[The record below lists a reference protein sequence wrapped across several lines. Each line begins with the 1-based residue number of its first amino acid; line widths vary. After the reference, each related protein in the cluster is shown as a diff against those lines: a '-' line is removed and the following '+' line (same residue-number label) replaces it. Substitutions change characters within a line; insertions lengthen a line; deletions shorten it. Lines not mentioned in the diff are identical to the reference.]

1 MTYIT
6 SKRLEI
12 RAALIFGLCYGIL
25 ITFSKLTSYLFL
37 IRHWICQDDEGTG
50 KARALSYGF
59 TVGHLLGYLLIYYLP
74 FYKAL
79 SNFYLKIILALFL
92 MLYQFFWTNHHLD
105 IFLPKSF
112 STPQRDQTL
121 AFVYGFSYRLLNYTF
136 FPNAIFSRMIIGYL
150 VQSRYKML
158 FLYTTFFVWVI
169 GHLICIKWVEFLTL
183 WLQKN
188 YSAFLILTHQLYL
201 QDKIKKI
208 RSRTISIAKI
218 FEYKPDPVMK
228 PGIYRESQTID
239 DMIQI
244 LATILFIVA
253 LYLLGKS
260 PTPFVP
266 HSPSAPNAVELARMS
281 RLEEEAKVQREIED
295 RFYPLEDFEEEQKK
309 DEKSADEEKKRA
321 VEEENQE
328 ILDLEEEEN
337 QEILD
342 LEEEENQEI
351 LDMDEEKGFENTLY
365 TFFSDCFFESFSFY
379 AFLFNRLKFYSGYLF
394 NRLKFC
400 YGYLFDLFSYSSRFL
415 NRIEPLFYPFL
426 VVVKPFYLYFF
437 NFFSVY
443 IPHLKFLKWFLFNH
457 NFVFSAIFRGFSH
470 LFFNPRRWVLPY
482 RYIKT
487 SFYEYSVK
495 RGGFSQFGF
504 YKCQSDGKERT
515 SFTYPLSLITFYKMI
530 EGKLSLFI
538 KKKRLPDRD
547 RLYTLWVLRNAKKK
561 ASLNKEL
568 RKRVQKLKSGSPLR
582 DVLDIRRKLFQFKY
596 TPKVLRSISE
606 TLFDQ
611 MHPSGGKKRENDPV
625 WDGPSR
631 GAFWYN
637 HKLTKTAA
645 EQRVDE
651 EEHLQTMWLFFK
663 DLRPLNQKE
672 QYLILERQK
681 LERESQEKQKLRRQC
696 FEKSLLGKTLRILKK
711 MAPYFRAPQY
721 IPSNSMSRAFKLYRV
736 SAYLTLDW
744 QETTRILR
752 RVHKLRKR
760 GMIIRVNEERESWI
774 RSHKERYLKLKEI
787 RKKRVQLEKEKRTPK
802 KILLRLDK
810 KTKKG
815 TLKKKQKEAFPLNT
829 ILTRILVLNSNFR
842 TSSKRKRDSKDRRNL
857 YSYPNPLLE
866 KINKIRRNRN
876 TVYHIMNTYYEGRS
890 GFTHEDIPKMRKKYK
905 KYRQFQ
911 LKLRTIMKEVPRWG
925 YNIDDEKIDYSDYNI
940 RNDDVVAEDVYLRT
954 RKAKFRVFRTKV
966 WKYYERHDKREL
978 KQWYFY
984 RYAKITHF
992 RRNMVKGAD
1001 RTQRRKVTICGWYEH
1016 RVQSPLFLPKR
1027 RKTLILIMLTLDVFE
1042 LMKKCY
1048 RFLREDSRFQVRV
1061 KRISERINRIW
1072 KKLWNLPD
1080 SDKSPIEAAIEAEN
1094 ELQGLRESE
1103 EDKKK
1108 RQEQGDAL
1116 EEWQE
1121 RREAH
1126 EIRAICIA
1134 ETWELLQSGHAVRSL
1149 ILLIQSFLRKN
1160 VIFPFLI
1167 IAKNMARILLFQS
1180 PELFQDFADLKKET
1194 HTLCDFGGIPL
1205 DESQDPI
1212 GWFTDGCQIRIHF
1225 PFEWKPWRETEQ
1237 SKESS
1242 VAEDLYLTVFGRITN
1257 IPFGTARKPY
1267 PFFKT
1272 VFEELKKKKASQELK
1287 NLLTSGIRKLQKK
1300 GFFKFKKKGFLRKRL
1315 LAFQKKSF
1323 KSKLLKGVKV
1333 KKRKNLKKGPQSK
1346 LTKKKKERKVDKPR
1360 AIINEIERVLKEKKK
1375 RLFII
1380 QTSISSTKTSSH
1392 SKTSE
1397 ALRRLSKILKRR
1409 KARFIRKSKI
1419 FRKLIIEWIYVK
1431 ILFDL
1436 KNRFLDEM
1444 NKKKSCLKMVAQFFF
1459 QFKKKRKNKM
1469 IDKAIKGIN
1478 KKKRKKNRFIST
1490 IKKHSFNMRNSQISN
1505 SKKTLVFDLS
1515 SLSQAYVFYKLSQTE
1530 KSSFRVSK
1538 FQNLRNLRV
1547 GMNRWKEWLRGHFDY
1562 YLLSDIRWS
1571 RLEAQK
1577 WRNKMNQCRTAENH
1591 NFKKGDSYEV
1601 DSLPINPQKL
1611 KFKKHLRYDL
1621 LAYSFLNA
1629 EYKKDPYVIAPSLV
1643 SNNQTA
1649 ISHLYN
1655 IHKDSLVNML
1665 TSNYKHLRD
1674 SKEKH
1679 PLLDMHM
1686 DVNRTALRRRMNYN
1700 QILFHVED
1708 KKKGSKVVDKV
1719 AIDSWVTGQNRVL
1732 PAGSLTEDRVGFTE
1746 GAMVFLESVLKQLR
1760 ERRRPYPESLDESF
1774 RPEWLKWP
1782 LEHLIGYIHKI
1793 CDMHLYFFSVYA
1805 LYWPE
1810 FYDRHRL
1817 DKLGW
1822 VFRYEKCYDKR
1833 RTPILKKQKSM
1844 AKRKK
1849 DLAARKKK
1857 MSGKAQSRKI
1867 AQREFDLSLILEP
1880 EEVEKIEKKNF
1891 FDWMGLNN
1899 ENELEELMERNND
1912 EKKSSFLES
1921 RFFLFPEFIQLY
1933 NLLNLYAKAEW
1944 TTPIHSFL
1952 QNGKIRSRSSYADLK
1967 VEFDSFN
1974 WYMYDKKEWPAKG
1987 RPLWDSNRARRR
1999 RRHRRALLNLGRKD
2013 PRKETTL
2020 DIMIDPTERERAYAE
2035 TISEMKAEEQKKID
2049 EEYEEKKEKR
2059 KKEQE
2064 EQGKAFDETSYRKN
2078 HKKRFARVSTLK
2090 PIKYSRFRK
2099 TALKDLKKSNYF
2111 RYQVH
2116 YSLRYLIADFLTNV
2130 TRTSQV
2136 TNKATNP
2143 KLLIVFIKDLIEMSQ
2158 FGIMGTTQNQLPTL
2172 EDILNMGYLVLNPIR
2187 TFKRLRWERVTY
2199 QILAISLL
2207 HKNQFQKLAYTPG
2220 PDNKRDP
2227 CLEIGVNKVK
2237 QTTYKVRKGRKVV
2250 ESLSVRRL
2258 RVKRWWG
2265 LRVSYG
2271 KFGCPRSFW
2280 TQFVRYLVHPFAIP
2294 LKAKARGKKK
2304 QSPWS
2309 YEKVFGLFHWKPEVR
2324 PKKKR
2329 KRTPWSYERVFGQ
2342 FHADQMRLFYK
2353 IGVCGKFKR
2362 ECTAI
2367 LLSLITDPK
2376 RPNDR
2381 IKKLILLDEGVPDT
2395 LVEKGLLVPENL
2407 FSPRRRR
2414 QLRIVNELNKKK
2426 KKEKRI
2432 PKQKLT
2438 PYNKLL
2444 KETGRMDLNLLLREL
2459 DEREKRQRE
2468 ERLNLVQK
2476 KEREQEELRK
2486 KEEESK
2492 ELNRIKKKLMR
2503 LRFFLWPNYRLE
2515 DLACMN
2521 RYWFDTTNGSRFSML
2536 RIRVYPRLKTR

>member
-1 MTYIT
+1 MNNFDLVT
-6 SKRLEI
+6 KRTDI
-12 RAALIFGLCYGIL
+12 WAALIFGLFYGSL

-37 IRHWICQDDEGTG
+37 IRHWIFQDQEGAL
-50 KARALSYGF
+50 KARALSNGF
-59 TVGHLLGYLLIYYLP
+59 TMGHLFAYFLIFDLP
-74 FYKAL
+74 FYTIV
-79 SNFYLKIILALFL
+79 SNYYIKIILAISLL
-92 MLYQFFWTNHHLD
+92 LYQFLWTNHHLD
-105 IFLPKSF
+105 VFLPRSF
-112 STPQRDQTL
+112 SSARRDQTL
-121 AFVYGFSYRLLNYTF
+121 AFMYGFSYRLLNFTF
-136 FPNAIFSRMIIGYL
+136 FPNAIFSRMIIAYL
-150 VQSRYKML
+150 VQCKYKI
-158 FLYTTFFVWVI
+158 LYLSVTFCVWTL
-169 GHLICIKWVEFLTL
+169 GHLICIKFVQFGTL

-188 YSAFLILTHQLYL
+188 FSAFLVLNHQLYL
-201 QDKIKKI
+201 KDKLKKIKA
-208 RSRTISIAKI
+208 RSISLATI
-218 FEYKPDPVMK
+218 FEYKPEIGMK
-228 PGIYRESQTID
+228 PGIYRQAQTID
-239 DMIQI
+239 EMIQI
-244 LATILFIVA
+244 LATILFIVV
-253 LYLLGKS
+253 LSFLGKYPPPFS
-260 PTPFVP
+260 P
-266 HSPSAPNAVELARMS
+266 HRPSVPNAAELARME
-281 RLEEEAKVQREIED
+281 RLEEDAKVQREIED
-295 RFYPLEDFEEEQKK
+295 RFYPLEDFFEEEEQKK
-309 DEKSADEEKKRA
+309 DEKSDDEEKKGLVISKKSQKKRN
-321 VEEENQE
+321 EREKEHSDELDKERNQE
-328 ILDLEEEEN
+328 ISDMDEEELEEIEQGDGNELEEEEN
-337 QEILD
+337 EEIS
-342 LEEEENQEI
+342 
-351 LDMDEEKGFENTLY
+351 DMDEEKGFEKTFY

-379 AFLFNRLKFYSGYLF
+379 AFLFHRLKFYYTFLF
-394 NRLKFC
+394 HRLKFVS
-400 YGYLFDLFSYSSRFL
+400 GYLFDLFSSSSRFL
-415 NRIEPLFYPFL
+415 SRFKPLFSPFL
-426 VVVKPFYLYFF
+426 IVVKHFDNIL
-437 NFFSVY
+437 SVY
-443 IPHLKFLKWFLFNH
+443 MPHLKFLKWFLFNQKW
-457 NFVFSAIFRGFSH
+457 VFSAIFRGFSH
-470 LFFNPRRWVLPY
+470 FFFNPSRWVQPY

-487 SFYEYSVK
+487 AFYEDSLK
-495 RGGFSQFGF
+495 KGGFSQFIF
-504 YKCQSDGKERT
+504 YECQSDGKERT

-530 EGKLSLFI
+530 EGKLSLFR
-538 KKKRLPDRD
+538 KKKLLPDRD
-547 RLYTLWVLRNAKKK
+547 RSFTLWVLRNEKKK

-568 RKRVQKLKSGSPLR
+568 RKRVQKLKSGSPFR
-582 DVLDIRRKLFQFKY
+582 DVFDIRRKLFQFKY
-596 TPKVLRSISE
+596 TPKVLQSISE

-611 MHPSGGKKRENDPV
+611 MHPSGGKNRENDTV

-637 HKLTKTAA
+637 HKFTKTAA

-651 EEHLQTMWLFFK
+651 EGHLQTMWFFFK

-681 LERESQEKQKLRRQC
+681 KERESEQKQKLRRQI
-696 FEKSLLGKTLRILKK
+696 FEKSLLGKTLRILQK

-760 GMIIRVNEERESWI
+760 GLIIRVNEERESWI
-774 RSHKERYLKLKEI
+774 RSHKEHYLKLKEI

-802 KILLRLDK
+802 KRLFNLK
-810 KTKKG
+810 KKKG
-815 TLKKKQKEAFPLNT
+815 TLTNKQKEAFPLNR
-829 ILTRILVLNSNFR
+829 ILTRILVLNSNLR
-842 TSSKRKRDSKDRRNL
+842 TSSKSTL
-857 YSYPNPLLE
+857 YSYPNPFLE
-866 KINKIRRNRN
+866 KINKIRRNRKK
-876 TVYHIMNTYYEGRS
+876 VYHIMNTYYQGLS
-890 GFTHEDIPKMRKKYK
+890 GFTHEDIPKLRKKYQ

-911 LKLRTIMKEVPRWG
+911 LKLQTIMKKVPRWE
-925 YNIDDEKIDYSDYNI
+925 YNTKDEKIDYSDYTI
-940 RNDDVVAEDVYLRT
+940 RNNDVVAEDVYLRT

-966 WKYYERHDKREL
+966 WKYYERHEKREI

-1016 RVQSPLFLPKR
+1016 RAQSPLFLPKR
-1027 RKTLILIMLTLDVFE
+1027 RKTLILILLTLDIFE
-1042 LMKKCY
+1042 LMKKVY
-1048 RFLREDSRFQVRV
+1048 RYLLQDSGFQVIV
-1061 KRISERINRIW
+1061 KRISESLNRIW

-1080 SDKSPIEAAIEAEN
+1080 SQKSAIEAAIEAEN
-1094 ELQGLRESE
+1094 ELQGLREDE

-1108 RQEQGDAL
+1108 RQEEGNAL

-1134 ETWELLQSGHAVRSL
+1134 ETWELLQSGHAIRSL

-1160 VIFPFLI
+1160 VIFPLLI
-1167 IAKNMARILLFQS
+1167 ITKNMARILLFQS

-1205 DESQDPI
+1205 DESQDPL
-1212 GWFTDGCQIRIHF
+1212 GWFTTGCQIRIHF
-1225 PFEWKPWRETEQ
+1225 PFEWKPWREPDQ

-1242 VAEDLYLTVFGRITN
+1242 VAQDFYLTVFGRITT

-1287 NLLTSGIRKLQKK
+1287 NLLTSVIRKLQKK
-1300 GFFKFKKKGFLRKRL
+1300 GFLKFKRKGFLRKRL
-1315 LAFQKKSF
+1315 LAFQKKGF
-1323 KSKLLKGVKV
+1323 QSKLLKGVKV
-1333 KKRKNLKKGPQSK
+1333 KKRKNLKKGPQYK
-1346 LTKKKKERKVDKPR
+1346 LTKKKKERKVDKTST
-1360 AIINEIERVLKEKKK
+1360 IISERERLIKEKKK

-1380 QTSISSTKTSSH
+1380 QTNISSTKTSSH

-1397 ALRRLSKILKRR
+1397 ALRRVSKILKRR
-1409 KARFIRKSKI
+1409 KARFIRKSRI
-1419 FRKLIIEWIYVK
+1419 FRKLILEWIYVK

-1436 KNRFLDEM
+1436 KKRFLDEM
-1444 NKKKSCLKMVAQFFF
+1444 NKKRNSLKMVAQFVL
-1459 QFKKKRKNKM
+1459 QFKKKRNNKM
-1469 IDKAIKGIN
+1469 IDNGIKGIN

-1490 IKKHSFNMRNSQISN
+1490 IKKHSFNMRNSQISK
-1505 SKKTLVFDLS
+1505 SQKTLVFDLS
-1515 SLSQAYVFYKLSQTE
+1515 SLSQAYVFFKLSQTE
-1530 KSSFRVSK
+1530 KSSLRVSK
-1538 FQNLRNLRV
+1538 FRNLRNLRL

-1577 WRNKMNQCRTAENH
+1577 WRNKMNQCRTSENH

-1643 SNNQTA
+1643 NNEHTA

-1665 TSNYKHLRD
+1665 TSNYQNLRD
-1674 SKEKH
+1674 SREKH

-1686 DVNRTALRRRMNYN
+1686 DVNRTSLRRRMNSN
-1700 QILFHVED
+1700 QILFHLED

-1732 PAGSLTEDRVGFTE
+1732 PAGWLPETEAGLGFREAATL
-1746 GAMVFLESVLKQLR
+1746 ALETVRHQL
-1760 ERRRPYPESLDESF
+1760 
-1774 RPEWLKWP
+1774 
-1782 LEHLIGYIHKI
+1782 
-1793 CDMHLYFFSVYA
+1793 CFSVYG
-1805 LYWPE
+1805 LFWPE
-1810 FYDRHRL
+1810 FDRHRL
-1817 DKLGW
+1817 DKLGC
-1822 VFRYEKCYDKR
+1822 VFRYEKWYDKR

-1849 DLAARKKK
+1849 ELAARKKK
-1857 MSGKAQSRKI
+1857 MSGRAEAIKI

-1921 RFFLFPEFIQLY
+1921 SFFLFPEFLKLY
-1933 NLLNLYAKAEW
+1933 NLVNLYAKAEW

-1967 VEFDSFN
+1967 VEVDPLN

-1987 RPLWDSNRARRR
+1987 IPLWDSNRARRR

-2035 TISEMKAEEQKKID
+2035 AISEIKAEEQKKID
-2049 EEYEEKKEKR
+2049 EEYEEEKEK
-2059 KKEQE
+2059 KKK
-2064 EQGKAFDETSYRKN
+2064 EQGKAFDETSYIKT

-2099 TALKDLKKSNYF
+2099 TALKDLKESNSF

-2116 YSLRYLIADFLTNV
+2116 YSLRYLIADYLTNV

-2172 EDILNMGYLVLNPIR
+2172 QDILKMGYLVLNPIR
-2187 TFKRLRWERVTY
+2187 TFKRLRCERIKY
-2199 QILAISLL
+2199 EILAISLI

-2227 CLEIGVNKVK
+2227 CREIGVNKVK
-2237 QTTYKVRKGRKVV
+2237 QTTYKVRKVV

-2258 RVKRWWG
+2258 TVKRCWG

-2294 LKAKARGKKK
+2294 LKAKARGKKQRK
-2304 QSPWS
+2304 RSPWS
-2309 YEKVFGLFHWKPEVR
+2309 YERVFGLFNWKTEVR

-2329 KRTPWSYERVFGQ
+2329 NRTPWSYERVFGQ
-2342 FHADQMRLFYK
+2342 FHADQMRFFYK

-2367 LLSLITDPK
+2367 LLSLLTDPK
-2376 RPNDR
+2376 HANDR

-2414 QLRIVNELNKKK
+2414 QLRILNELNKKK

-2432 PKQKLT
+2432 PQTKFT
-2438 PYNKLL
+2438 RYTKLL

-2459 DEREKRQRE
+2459 DEREKRQGE

-2536 RIRVYPRLKTR
+2536 RIRVYPRFQTR

>member
-1 MTYIT
+1 MQTFT
-6 SKRLEI
+6 NRRMDI
-12 RAALIFGLCYGIL
+12 RAALIFGLFYGSL
-25 ITFSKLTSYLFL
+25 ITFSKITSYLFL
-37 IRHWICQDDEGTG
+37 VRYWIFQDEEGTG
-50 KARALSYGF
+50 KARALSNGF
-59 TVGHLLGYLLIYYLP
+59 MVGHLLGYLLIYYLP
-74 FYKAL
+74 FYNIV
-79 SNFYLKIILALFL
+79 SNFYLKIILALCL
-92 MLYQFFWTNHHLD
+92 LLYHFFWTNHHLD
-105 IFLPKSF
+105 IYLPKSF
-112 STPQRDQTL
+112 SAPRRDQAL
-121 AFVYGFSYRLLNYTF
+121 AFVYGFSYRLLNFTF
-136 FPNAIFSRMIIGYL
+136 FPNAIFSRMIIAYL
-150 VQSRYKML
+150 IQCKYKV
-158 FLYTTFFVWVI
+158 LYISTTFLVWSI
-169 GHLICIKWVEFLTL
+169 GHLICIKLVQFFTL

-188 YSAFLILTHQLYL
+188 FSAFLILTHQLYL

-208 RSRTISIAKI
+208 RSRAISLAQM
-218 FEYKPDPVMK
+218 FEYKPDQVMK
-228 PGIYRESQTID
+228 PGIYREAQTID
-239 DMIQI
+239 EMIQI

-253 LYLLGKS
+253 LYFLGKS
-260 PTPFVP
+260 PIPFVP
-266 HSPSAPNAVELARMS
+266 HRSSVPNAVEIARME
-281 RLEEEAKVQREIED
+281 RLEEDAKVQREIEN
-295 RFYPLEDFEEEQKK
+295 RFYPLEYFEEEQKK
-309 DEKSADEEKKRA
+309 DEKSDDEEKNRALISKKSNKKRKEREKEHSDELD
-321 VEEENQE
+321 EERNKERNKE
-328 ILDLEEEEN
+328 IS
-337 QEILD
+337 
-342 LEEEENQEI
+342 
-351 LDMDEEKGFENTLY
+351 DMDEEELEESEKGDSNELDEEENEEISDMDEETGFENTLY

-379 AFLFNRLKFYSGYLF
+379 AFLFHRLKFYYALLF
-394 NRLKFC
+394 HRLQFF
-400 YGYLFDLFSYSSRFL
+400 YGYLFDLFSSSSRFL
-415 NRIEPLFYPFL
+415 NRFKPLFSPFL
-426 VVVKPFYLYFF
+426 IVVKHFDLYF
-437 NFFSVY
+437 NLLSVY
-443 IPHLKFLKWFLFNH
+443 IPDLKFLKWFLFNH
-457 NFVFSAIFRGFSH
+457 KMVFSAIFRGFSH
-470 LFFNPRRWVLPY
+470 FFFNPRRWVQPY

-487 SFYEYSVK
+487 SFYEDSVK
-495 RGGFSQFGF
+495 KGGFSQFGF
-504 YKCQSDGKERT
+504 YKCESDGKERT
-515 SFTYPLSLITFYKMI
+515 SFTYPLSLITFSKMI
-530 EGKLSLFI
+530 EGKLSLFR
-538 KKKRLPDRD
+538 KTKLLPDRD
-547 RLYTLWVLRNAKKK
+547 RLYTLWVLRNDKKR

-568 RKRVQKLKSGSPLR
+568 RKRVQKLQSGSPFR
-582 DVLDIRRKLFQFKY
+582 DAFDIRRKLFQFKY
-596 TPKVLRSISE
+596 TPKALRSISE

-637 HKLTKTAA
+637 HKFTKTAA

-651 EEHLQTMWLFFK
+651 EEHLQTMWFFFK

-672 QYLILERQK
+672 QYLILEREK
-681 LERESQEKQKLRRQC
+681 EERKSRAKQKLRRQVV
-696 FEKSLLGKTLRILKK
+696 EKSLLGKTLRILKK
-711 MAPYFRAPQY
+711 TDPY
-721 IPSNSMSRAFKLYRV
+721 K
-736 SAYLTLDW
+736 
-744 QETTRILR
+744 IL
-752 RVHKLRKR
+752 
-760 GMIIRVNEERESWI
+760 
-774 RSHKERYLKLKEI
+774 LKLK
-787 RKKRVQLEKEKRTPK
+787 
-802 KILLRLDK
+802 K

-815 TLKKKQKEAFPLNT
+815 TLTNKQKKACRLNR
-829 ILTRILVLNSNFR
+829 IFTRILVLNSNLR
-842 TSSKRKRDSKDRRNL
+842 PSSKRNL
-857 YSYPNPLLE
+857 YSSPNPFLD

-876 TVYHIMNTYYEGRS
+876 TVYDIMNTYYQGLS
-890 GFTHEDIPKMRKKYK
+890 GFTHKDIPKMRKKYQ
-905 KYRQFQ
+905 KYRKFQ
-911 LKLRTIMKEVPRWG
+911 LKLRTIMKKVPRWE
-925 YNIDDEKIDYSDYNI
+925 YNIDEEKKDYSEYTI
-940 RNDDVVAEDVYLRT
+940 RNDDVVSEDVYLRT

-966 WKYYERHDKREL
+966 WKYYERHEKREL

-1016 RVQSPLFLPKR
+1016 RAQSPLFLPKR
-1027 RKTLILIMLTLDVFE
+1027 RKTLLLILLTLDIFE
-1042 LMKKCY
+1042 LMKKVY
-1048 RFLREDSRFQVRV
+1048 RFLLREYGFKVRV

-1080 SDKSPIEAAIEAEN
+1080 SQKSAIEAAIEAEN
-1094 ELQGLRESE
+1094 ELQGLREDE
-1103 EDKKK
+1103 EDKK
-1108 RQEQGDAL
+1108 EAGNAL
-1116 EEWQE
+1116 EVEEWQE

-1134 ETWELLQSGHAVRSL
+1134 ETWELLQSGHAIRSL

-1160 VIFPFLI
+1160 VIFPLLI

-1225 PFEWKPWRETEQ
+1225 PFEWKPWREPDQ

-1242 VAEDLYLTVFGRITN
+1242 VAEDFYLTVFGRITT

-1287 NLLTSGIRKLQKK
+1287 NLLTSVIRKLQKK
-1300 GFFKFKKKGFLRKRL
+1300 GFLKFKREGFLRKGL
-1315 LAFQKKSF
+1315 LAFQKKGF
-1323 KSKLLKGVKV
+1323 QSKLLKGVKV
-1333 KKRKNLKKGPQSK
+1333 KKRTNLKKGPQSK
-1346 LTKKKKERKVDKPR
+1346 LTKKKKERKVDKTST
-1360 AIINEIERVLKEKKK
+1360 IINEIERLIKEKKK

-1392 SKTSE
+1392 SKISE
-1397 ALRRLSKILKRR
+1397 ALRRVSKIFKRR

-1436 KNRFLDEM
+1436 KKRFLDEI
-1444 NKKKSCLKMVAQFFF
+1444 NKKRSSLKMVAQFFYK
-1459 QFKKKRKNKM
+1459 FKKKRKNKM
-1469 IDKAIKGIN
+1469 IGKGIKGIN
-1478 KKKRKKNRFIST
+1478 KKKRTKSRFIST
-1490 IKKHSFNMRNSQISN
+1490 IKKHNFNLRNSQISN
-1505 SKKTLVFDLS
+1505 SQKTIVFDLS
-1515 SLSQAYVFYKLSQTE
+1515 SLSQAYVFFKLSQTE

-1538 FQNLRNLRV
+1538 FRNLKNFRL

-1571 RLEAQK
+1571 RLEAKK

-1591 NFKKGDSYEV
+1591 NFKKGDLYEV

-1643 SNNQTA
+1643 NNKHTA
-1649 ISHLYN
+1649 IAHLYN
-1655 IHKDSLVNML
+1655 LHKDSLVDML
-1665 TSNYKHLRD
+1665 TSNYQNLRD
-1674 SKEKH
+1674 SMEKH

-1686 DVNRTALRRRMNYN
+1686 DVNRTALRRRMTYN
-1700 QILFHVED
+1700 QIRFDVED

-1732 PAGSLTEDRVGFTE
+1732 PDG
-1746 GAMVFLESVLKQLR
+1746 
-1760 ERRRPYPESLDESF
+1760 
-1774 RPEWLKWP
+1774 WLPK
-1782 LEHLIGYIHKI
+1782 EHLDDLELVESATLALETIRHHNY
-1793 CDMHLYFFSVYA
+1793 FSVYA
-1805 LYWPE
+1805 LFWPK
-1810 FYDRHRL
+1810 FDRHGL
-1817 DKLGW
+1817 DKF
-1822 VFRYEKCYDKR
+1822 VRYEKSYDKR
-1833 RTPILKKQKSM
+1833 RTPIFKKQKSM
-1844 AKRKK
+1844 DKRKK

-1857 MSGKAQSRKI
+1857 LSGRAQAIKI

-1880 EEVEKIEKKNF
+1880 EEVEKIDNKNF

-1912 EKKSSFLES
+1912 EKKSSFLGS
-1921 RFFLFPEFIQLY
+1921 SFFLFPEFIQLY

-1952 QNGKIRSRSSYADLK
+1952 QNRKIRSRSSYADLK
-1967 VEFDSFN
+1967 VEVEGAY
-1974 WYMYDKKEWPAKG
+1974 WYMYDKKEWPAKA
-1987 RPLWDSNRARRR
+1987 PWDSNRARRR

-2020 DIMIDPTERERAYAE
+2020 DIMIDPNERERAYAE
-2035 TISEMKAEEQKKID
+2035 AISEMKAEEQKKID
-2049 EEYEEKKEKR
+2049 EEYEEEKEK
-2059 KKEQE
+2059 KKK
-2064 EQGKAFDETSYRKN
+2064 EQGKAFDETSYRKK

-2099 TALKDLKKSNYF
+2099 TALKDLKESNYF

-2116 YSLRYLIADFLTNV
+2116 YSLRYLIADYLTNV

-2158 FGIMGTTQNQLPTL
+2158 FGIMGTNQNQLPTL
-2172 EDILNMGYLVLNPIR
+2172 QDILKMGYLVLNPIR
-2187 TFKRLRWERVTY
+2187 TFKRLRWERITY
-2199 QILAISLL
+2199 EILAISLI

-2258 RVKRWWG
+2258 TVKRCWG

-2280 TQFVRYLVHPFAIP
+2280 TKLIRYLVHPFAIP
-2294 LKAKARGKKK
+2294 LKAKGRGKKQRK
-2304 QSPWS
+2304 RSPWS
-2309 YEKVFGLFHWKPEVR
+2309 YERVFGLFNWKTEVR

-2342 FHADQMRLFYK
+2342 FHADQMRFFYK

-2367 LLSLITDPK
+2367 LLSLLTDPK
-2376 RPNDR
+2376 HANDR

-2407 FSPRRRR
+2407 LSPRRRR
-2414 QLRIVNELNKKK
+2414 QLRILNELNKKK

-2432 PKQKLT
+2432 PKTKLT
-2438 PYNKLL
+2438 RYTKLL

-2459 DEREKRQRE
+2459 DEREKRQGE

-2492 ELNRIKKKLMR
+2492 ELNRIRKKLMR
-2503 LRFFLWPNYRLE
+2503 LKFFLWPNYRLE

>member
-1 MTYIT
+1 MTIR
-6 SKRLEI
+6 RLDI
-12 RAALIFGLCYGIL
+12 RSALIFGLFYGSL
-25 ITFSKLTSYLFL
+25 LTFSKLTSYLFL
-37 IRHWICQDDEGTG
+37 IRYWICQEEEGTG

-59 TVGHLLGYLLIYYLP
+59 TLGHLFGYLLIFYLP
-74 FYKAL
+74 FYNTL
-79 SNFYLKIILALFL
+79 SNFYIKIILALFL
-92 MLYQFFWTNHHLD
+92 MLYHFFWTNHHLD
-105 IFLPKSF
+105 IYLPKSL

-121 AFVYGFSYRLLNYTF
+121 AFFYGFSYRLLNYTF
-136 FPNAIFSRMIIGYL
+136 FPNAVFSRMIIAYL
-150 VQSRYKML
+150 FQCRYKMIYL
-158 FLYTTFFVWVI
+158 STTFFVWFF
-169 GHLICIKWVEFLTL
+169 GHLICIKWVEFFSL
-183 WLQKN
+183 WMQKN

-208 RSRTISIAKI
+208 RSRKLSIAKI

-228 PGIYRESQTID
+228 PGIYREAQTID
-239 DMIQI
+239 EMIQI
-244 LATILFIVA
+244 LATILLIAA

-260 PTPFVP
+260 PIPFVP
-266 HSPSAPNAVELARMS
+266 HRSSVPNAVELERMS
-281 RLEEEAKVQREIED
+281 RLEEEEQVQREVESG
-295 RFYPLEDFEEEQKK
+295 FYPLEDFEEEQKK
-309 DEKSADEEKKRA
+309 DPKAAEKKGALIAKKSTRKERETGDSDEEERNQEIWDSDMDELEEREKA
-321 VEEENQE
+321 DSNELDEEENQE
-328 ILDLEEEEN
+328 IWDSHL
-337 QEILD
+337 
-342 LEEEENQEI
+342 
-351 LDMDEEKGFENTLY
+351 DEEKGFETTLY

-379 AFLFNRLKFYSGYLF
+379 GYLFHRLKFYSGYLF
-394 NRLKFC
+394 
-400 YGYLFDLFSYSSRFL
+400 DLFSSSSRFFK
-415 NRIEPLFYPFL
+415 RIEPLFSPFFF
-426 VVVKPFYLYFF
+426 VVKPFYLSFF
-437 NFFSVY
+437 NLFSVY
-443 IPHLKFLKWFLFNH
+443 IPHLKFLKCFLFNH
-457 NFVFSAIFRGFSH
+457 NLVFSALFRGFSH
-470 LFFNPRRWVLPY
+470 FFFNPNRWVLPY

-504 YKCQSDGKERT
+504 YKCLSDGKERT
-515 SFTYPLSLITFYKMI
+515 SFTYPLSLITFYQML
-530 EGKLSLFI
+530 EGKLSLFR
-538 KKKRLPDRD
+538 KKKLLPDRD
-547 RLYTLWVLRNAKKK
+547 RFYTPWVLRNAKKK

-568 RKRVQKLKSGSPLR
+568 RKRVKKLKSGSPFR

-596 TPKVLRSISE
+596 IPKVLRPISE

-651 EEHLQTMWLFFK
+651 EENLQTMWFFFK

-672 QYLILERQK
+672 QYFILERQK

-696 FEKSLLGKTLRILKK
+696 FEKSLLGKTFRILKK
-711 MAPYFRAPQY
+711 MAPYFRAPRY
-721 IPSNSMSRAFKLYRV
+721 IPSNSMSRAFKLY
-736 SAYLTLDW
+736 
-744 QETTRILR
+744 
-752 RVHKLRKR
+752 
-760 GMIIRVNEERESWI
+760 
-774 RSHKERYLKLKEI
+774 
-787 RKKRVQLEKEKRTPK
+787 
-802 KILLRLDK
+802 LDK
-810 KTKKG
+810 KKG
-815 TLKKKQKEAFPLNT
+815 KLKNKQKFPLNR

-842 TSSKRKRDSKDRRNL
+842 TSSKRKGDSKARRNL
-857 YSYPNPLLE
+857 YSYPNPFLE
-866 KINKIRRNRN
+866 KIHKIRRNRN

-890 GFTHEDIPKMRKKYK
+890 GFTHDDIPKMRKKYQ
-905 KYRQFQ
+905 KYRKFQ

-925 YNIDDEKIDYSDYNI
+925 YNIDDEKIDYSDYTI

-1027 RKTLILIMLTLDVFE
+1027 RKTLILVLLTLDIFE
-1042 LMKKCY
+1042 LMKKCL
-1048 RFLREDSRFQVRV
+1048 RFLSQDSDSRFQVRV

-1080 SDKSPIEAAIEAEN
+1080 YQKSAIEAAIEAET
-1094 ELQGLRESE
+1094 ELHGLKESD

-1116 EEWQE
+1116 EELQE
-1121 RREAH
+1121 RREAN

-1225 PFEWKPWRETEQ
+1225 PFEWKPWRESEQ

-1242 VAEDLYLTVFGRITN
+1242 VAEDFYLTVFGRITN
-1257 IPFGTARKPY
+1257 LPFGTAREPY

-1272 VFEELKKKKASQELK
+1272 LFEELKKKKASQELK
-1287 NLLTSGIRKLQKK
+1287 NLLTSVIRKLQKK
-1300 GFFKFKKKGFLRKRL
+1300 GFLKFKKRGFLRKRL

-1323 KSKLLKGVKV
+1323 EKGVKV
-1333 KKRKNLKKGPQSK
+1333 KKRKNVKKGPQSK
-1346 LTKKKKERKVDKPR
+1346 LTKKKKERKVDKTR
-1360 AIINEIERVLKEKKK
+1360 AIINEIEGVIKEKKK

-1380 QTSISSTKTSSH
+1380 QTSISSTPTSSH

-1397 ALRRLSKILKRR
+1397 GLRRLSKILKRR
-1409 KARFIRKSKI
+1409 KARFIRKSNI

-1431 ILFDL
+1431 ILFNLKNRFDL
-1436 KNRFLDEM
+1436 KTRFLDEM
-1444 NKKKSCLKMVAQFFF
+1444 NKKRTCLKMVAQFFF
-1459 QFKKKRKNKM
+1459 KFKKKIKNKM
-1469 IDKAIKGIN
+1469 IDKN
-1478 KKKRKKNRFIST
+1478 QKKRKKNRFIST
-1490 IKKHSFNMRNSQISN
+1490 IKNHSFKMRNSQVSN

-1530 KSSFRVSK
+1530 KSSLRVSK
-1538 FQNLRNLRV
+1538 FHNLRNFRV

-1562 YLLSDIRWS
+1562 YLLSEIRWS

-1591 NFKKGDSYEV
+1591 NLKKGDSYEV
-1601 DSLPINPQKL
+1601 DALPINPQKL

-1655 IHKDSLVNML
+1655 IHKDSLVNLL
-1665 TSNYKHLRD
+1665 TSNYKHWRE
-1674 SKEKH
+1674 SREKH
-1679 PLLDMHM
+1679 RLLDMHM

-1732 PAGSLTEDRVGFTE
+1732 PAGSLTEDRVGFAE

-1782 LEHLIGYIHKI
+1782 LEHLIGYIHKMG
-1793 CDMHLYFFSVYA
+1793 DMHLYFFSVYA

-1817 DKLGW
+1817 AKLGCL
-1822 VFRYEKCYDKR
+1822 FRYEKCYDKR

-1849 DLAARKKK
+1849 ALAARKKK
-1857 MSGKAQSRKI
+1857 MSGKAQSIKI

-1933 NLLNLYAKAEW
+1933 NLMNLYAKAEW

-1967 VEFDSFN
+1967 VEVDPFN

-1987 RPLWDSNRARRR
+1987 IPLWDSNKARRR

-2064 EQGKAFDETSYRKN
+2064 DRGKAFDETSYRKK

-2111 RYQVH
+2111 RYQLH

-2143 KLLIVFIKDLIEMSQ
+2143 KLLLVFIKDLVEMSQ

-2199 QILAISLL
+2199 EILAISLI
-2207 HKNQFQKLAYTPG
+2207 HKNQFQRLAYTPG

-2250 ESLSVRRL
+2250 ESLRVRRL

-2280 TQFVRYLVHPFAIP
+2280 TKFVRYLVHPFAIP

-2304 QSPWS
+2304 RKLTPWS
-2309 YEKVFGLFHWKPEVR
+2309 YERVFGLFHWNPEVR

-2329 KRTPWSYERVFGQ
+2329 KLTPWSYERVFGQ
-2342 FHADQMRLFYK
+2342 FHADKMRFFYK

-2376 RPNDR
+2376 RANDR

-2407 FSPRRRR
+2407 LSPRRRR

-2426 KKEKRI
+2426 KKKKRI
-2432 PKQKLT
+2432 PQTKLT

-2476 KEREQEELRK
+2476 KEKEQDELRK

-2492 ELNRIKKKLMR
+2492 ELNRIKKKIMR

-2521 RYWFDTTNGSRFSML
+2521 RYWFNTTNGSRFSML